1 MSLSDSLLYYVYLIG
16 DIMKNTLI
24 ENALE
29 FARNV
34 FSNDFGGHD
43 YFHTER
49 VYKTAI
55 SIAEREGADIT
66 VVSLSAILHDV
77 DDAKLSPGTSE
88 NKDNA
93 RRFMRENGVDDAVA
107 DKVCRIIGQISFS
120 GTGESIPESIEGRCV
135 QDADR
140 LDAIG
145 AIGIARAFAF
155 GGSRN
160 REMYNP
166 DVPPKMNMTKEEYRN
181 SNSTSLNHFYEK
193 LFLLKNLMNTQ
204 TAKEIAEQRDSFMKS
219 FVDEFLNEWNGKV

>member
-1 MSLSDSLLYYVYLIG
+1 ME
-16 DIMKNTLI
+16 NTLI
-24 ENALE
+24 EKALE
-29 FARNV
+29 FAREI
-34 FSNDFGGHD
+34 FRKDFGGHD

-49 VYKTAI
+49 VYKTATH
-55 SIAEREGADIT
+55 IAEKEGADVLT
-66 VVSLSAILHDV
+66 VQLAAILHDV
-77 DDAKLSPGTSE
+77 DDIKLSPSTSE

-93 RRFMRENGVDDAVA
+93 RSFMHKNGVDEATA

-120 GTGESIPESIEGRCV
+120 GTGESVPDSIEGKCV

-140 LDAIG
+140 LDALG

-166 DVPPKMNMTKEEYRN
+166 HIPPKMNMTKEEYRK

-193 LFLLKNLMNTQ
+193 LFLLKELMNTQ
-204 TAKEIAEQRDSFMKS
+204 TAKEIAEKRDSFMRS
-219 FVDEFLNEWNGKV
+219 YVDEFLCEWDGKA